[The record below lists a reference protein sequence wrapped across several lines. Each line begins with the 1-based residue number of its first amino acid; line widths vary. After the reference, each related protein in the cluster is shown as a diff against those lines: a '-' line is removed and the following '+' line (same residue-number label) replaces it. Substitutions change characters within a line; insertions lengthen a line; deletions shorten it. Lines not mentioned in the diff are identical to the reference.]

1 MYWTSDFTDIDS
13 ALTYSLRITP
23 ADEWQD
29 EQKIRLGTPP
39 VTVTYN
45 ESDSIYSPIR
55 TSTMQINVVND
66 DYLFEAFKETAM
78 GTEVSLSAVAAVP
91 RPMRPY
97 LIWTGFLQNNLLNA
111 GYEKCNETFSL
122 QASDYLAIA
131 QYIPYEVVGD
141 TKNIV
146 TLKDILE
153 SFLTK
158 VNAPTGAFD
167 RFSIYWPDT
176 RLVNKNPVGLED
188 IQISEF
194 NFYSSDTDKPW
205 SYQDVIKEFATYF
218 GVTAIQWQN
227 GIYFVDYEA
236 FTRRTKMTFIKYD
249 WYGELIRQDYEAEE
263 DNYIDITADDYRKNG
278 GQVSFQT
285 PYNKIKV
292 NDNFYDI
299 DTVVPDIFDDDFIQY
314 LYGGKN
320 EVRAVDMPMLR
331 PKYIG
336 KDTKWNF
343 ESDEKNYYY
352 RKELQNPN
360 FTEQWYKNNESG
372 MTKQQV
378 DDFTEF
384 AVNRWTEFNSDYT
397 ATKYGWR
404 WQVYWGYTKYSQ
416 YANWLL
422 QYGNTID
429 VDAEGTHTEIGSYQD
444 WQNSDNSK
452 TFSVEFV
459 GRYAYQGYWYA
470 EFRLYYNSAS
480 SDVQGNFMYYDD
492 NYFHPFYEHEG
503 DSHPVFWY
511 CVNPLTGNV
520 AFIPYDSD
528 WRVSTTYPIYSN
540 EAPDYMPDIYQDV
553 FIDVDVS
560 EISGAGVEYTV
571 FNNRSDKATTY
582 TAITE
587 YADYSATTV
596 FTVPA
601 HQSLTVTSN
610 VYGTVTQ
617 DADRDKWGL
626 QIISENGTS
635 GATSWTRL
643 EGLTPLYPQNCT
655 LFKKCIG
662 ARIVEMASIAKKEG
676 NPSSDLNFTRYLMLA
691 LHGSPLNKENSN
703 VSNHL
708 KLFELNSLTAPAV
721 FTANGSFFYIQCNA
735 LFTRH
740 WGYDYIGSEWAKDK
754 SRIYVNDGGPTQNN
768 SPALVFCFGI
778 GGKYWNGTAWQDTK
792 CNFKVPLYNSEDGDN
807 NCWNVTMPIKNQV
820 GWEQWTAGE
829 GYKIPFTEGINYN
842 GKIIFEI
849 HTPVQ
854 PQAMPSSW
862 AGYDNCFNGYCWL
875 SDLKI
880 GMALKNDEKYDNA
893 DVVYESV
900 INEDSQNELQEINLR
915 VTTYPK
921 IGKLGY
927 SHVGCNGTMIDTMAD
942 ASLDAEELVPEAA
955 IVQRYYNQYST
966 PTKKEYITLG
976 LSSTPLTLHHDDYWD
991 CDFAVIGQTID
1002 YAMRQNSL
1010 CLEEVKKNGT
1020 PMYNTAIRYWMTPG
1034 TPEPNW
1040 WQSSGWQTNVA
1051 GHNYDSSTGEGM
1063 IYFSDVVDV
1072 IPNGLFS
1079 GNANLIK
1086 IELPYSIDTIYQN
1099 AISGNTNLTAI
1110 TCYAPTAPWLQT
1122 KALSGNSHQNGS
1134 VLTIP
1139 DGADYAVYN
1148 NNWYTRLGS
1157 YWVNH
1162 TLAFAQSSA
1171 TIAGRGG
1178 TYNVGYTYDGS
1189 AKIKVSSI
1197 TTYGVSVE
1205 IQDGNMVYTI
1215 QPNPSAS
1222 NSRTIQ
1228 IIITDGLGA
1237 TATFTIT
1244 QKAGQFSL
1252 QKNVTGTTIGS
1263 IGNPIE
1269 ALKVLYDGSVNSLT
1283 ISSSQSWL
1291 TAQFGEWGDVDE
1303 STGMQTGNI
1312 IYSAT
1317 KNTTALDRTGTI
1329 TVSDGTNS
1337 VTFTV
1342 VQLKPINV
1350 REIEVWYY
1358 SGNTWT
1364 KAASYNNVYHD
1375 FLVPTGITYIVMR
1388 VATDGGPDRLTL
1400 SARDDYKKYSTY
1412 KAIFQRGG
1420 KMYSY
1425 SPQPGSSTGNYY
1437 RFDEAGLMNNTNSFY
1452 GTSLKQLKE
1461 IYISPLFWINVPSQT
1476 GTIFGNGYRV
1486 MGFKLEYPDGT
1497 NGLTKDEFF
1506 LYQKA

>member
-1 MYWTSDFTDIDS
+1 MYWTSSFTDIDS
-13 ALTYSLRITP
+13 ALTYSLSITP
-23 ADEWQD
+23 VGEWED
-29 EQKIRLGTPP
+29 MTEIKLGVPP
-39 VTVTYN
+39 VIVTYN

-55 TSTMQINVVND
+55 TSTIQINVVND

-78 GTEVSLSAVAAVP
+78 GTHVSLSATAAVP

-111 GYEKCNETFSL
+111 GYEKCTETFSL

-153 SFLTK
+153 LFLTK
-158 VNAPTGAFD
+158 VNAPSGAFD

-176 RLVNKNPVGLED
+176 RLVDKKPVGLED

-194 NFYSSDTDKPW
+194 NFFSSDTDKPW

-320 EVRAVDMPMLR
+320 EVRAVDMPMQR
-331 PKYIG
+331 PVYLG
-336 KDTKWNF
+336 KDTKWNA
-343 ESDEKNYYY
+343 ESEDNNYYY
-352 RKELQNPN
+352 RKELKNPN
-360 FTEQWYKNNESG
+360 FAEYWYKNTESG

-384 AVNRWTEFNSDYT
+384 SVDRWAEFNNTYT
-397 ATKYGWR
+397 AAKYGWR
-404 WQVYWGYTKYSQ
+404 WQCYWVNNNDNG
-416 YANWLL
+416 
-422 QYGNTID
+422 
-429 VDAEGTHTEIGSYQD
+429 HTEIGSSQT
-444 WQNSDNSK
+444 WQNADNSK
-452 TFSVEFV
+452 SFVAEFN
-459 GRYAYQGYWYA
+459 GRYYYNRTWYA
-470 EFRLYYNSAS
+470 DFNLYYYSAGAQIA
-480 SDVQGNFMYYDD
+480 QGQFMFEAD
-492 NYFHPFYEHEG
+492 NYWHPIYDHEG
-503 DSHPVFWY
+503 DNHPSFWY
-511 CVNPLTGNV
+511 CVDPINGGV
-520 AFIPYDSD
+520 GFIPYENN
-528 WRVSTTYPIYSN
+528 WRISTTYPAYSWD
-540 EAPDYMPDIYQDV
+540 APDYMPQIYQDV
-553 FIDVDVS
+553 FINVEVS
-560 EISGAGVEYTV
+560 EISGAGVDYTV
-571 FNNRSDKATTY
+571 YNNRSDKAVTY
-582 TAITE
+582 TANTY
-587 YADYSATTV
+587 YANYSATTV

-601 HQSLTVTSN
+601 HQSLTVTTN

-617 DADRDKWGL
+617 DADRDSWGL
-626 QIISENGTS
+626 QVISENGTS

-643 EGLTPLYPQNCT
+643 EGLTPLYPHNCT

-691 LHGSPLNKENSN
+691 LHGSPLNKENTD

-708 KLFELNSLTAPAV
+708 KLYELNSLTAPAV
-721 FTANGSFFYIQCNA
+721 FTANGSYFYIQCNA
-735 LFTRH
+735 LFTRY
-740 WGYDYIGSEWAKDK
+740 WGYDYIGSAWAKDK
-754 SRIYVNDGGPTQNN
+754 SRIYVNDGGPTQDNT
-768 SPALVFCFGI
+768 PALVFRFGI
-778 GGKYWNGTAWQDTK
+778 GGKFWNGSAWQDSE
-792 CNFKVPLYNSEDGDN
+792 CNFKVPLYNSEDDDN

-820 GWEQWTAGE
+820 GWAQWSSGE

-862 AGYDNCFNGYCWL
+862 AGYDDRFNGYCWL
-875 SDLKI
+875 TDLKI
-880 GMALKNDEKYDNA
+880 GMALKNDEKFDNA

-927 SHVGCNGTMIDTMAD
+927 SHAGCNGTMIDTMAD

-991 CDFAVIGQTID
+991 ADFAVIGQTID

-1034 TPEPNW
+1034 TPEPDW
-1040 WQSSGWQTNVA
+1040 WQQSNWDTQVA
-1051 GHNYDSSTGEGM
+1051 EHNYNSTTGEGS
-1063 IYFSDVVDV
+1063 IVFADVVDK
-1072 IPNGLFS
+1072 IKNGLFVNNS
-1079 GNANLIK
+1079 NLIK
-1086 IELPYSIDTIYQN
+1086 LELPYSIDVIGT

-1110 TCYAPTAPWLQT
+1110 TCYAPIAPDVVSSPS
-1122 KALSGNSHQNGS
+1122 ALTSNSHQNGS

-1139 DGADYAVYN
+1139 DGANYSS
-1148 NNWYTRLGS
+1148 WYTRLGS

-1162 TLAFAQSSA
+1162 TLAFAQSGA

-1178 TYNVGYTYDGS
+1178 TFNVGYTYDGS

-1197 TTYGVSVE
+1197 TANGVSVE

-1244 QKAGQFSL
+1244 QQAGQFSL
-1252 QKNVTGTTIGS
+1252 QKNVTGTTMGS
-1263 IGNPIE
+1263 IGNPVE

-1291 TAQFGEWGDVDE
+1291 TAQLGEWSDADE

-1342 VQLKPINV
+1342 VQLKPITV
-1350 REIEVWYY
+1350 KEIEVWYY
-1358 SGNTWT
+1358 SGSTWT

-1375 FLVPTGITYIVMR
+1375 FLVPTGITYMVMR

-1400 SARDDYKKYSTY
+1400 SARDDYNEYSTY
-1412 KAIFQRGG
+1412 KAIFKRGG

-1437 RFDEAGLMNNTNSFY
+1437 RFDEAGLINNTDSFY
-1452 GTSLKQLKE
+1452 GTSLKKLRE
-1461 IYISPLFWINVPSQT
+1461 IYISILFWFDVPSQT
-1476 GTIFGNGYRV
+1476 GTIFGDGYKV

-1497 NGLTKDEFF
+1497 NGLNKDEFF
-1506 LYQKA
+1506 VYQKA